1 MARMRVRELAK
12 ELEVKNAELL
22 QILSSQFGLHDLKPA
37 SGIDED
43 VAQKVRVQII
53 KEKDKGSEAEIV
65 KETNGTVLKK
75 HKTFVLKKRRIKV
88 EEAPA
93 KEIEGEEPVSA
104 RRVAE
109 AKPEERL
116 EELSAIESASEER
129 EQHLTI
135 VEPGTAVAED
145 EEAVAV
151 SSEKGKAEE
160 ERDDVKVEA
169 EEKHKKRRIKPQ
181 KKLHKGIV
189 KKKALEELVEEA
201 EGEEAEAQDTVKPQ
215 VVERVF
221 EPGRPYKRKK
231 YAEKEKKGPSTL
243 PPKPSKRIIRVEDVI
258 SVGELAKRMGVK
270 SSSLVRKFIDLGM
283 MVTINQM
290 IDFEN
295 AAVIA
300 DDFGYKVENV
310 APEYEAYLDQDEDK
324 GEDLVP
330 RAPVVTIMGHV
341 DHGKTS
347 LLDAIRK
354 TKVAESE
361 AGGITQS
368 IGAYEVLVGD
378 KKVVF
383 IDTPGHEAFTQMR
396 ARGAKVTDLVVLVV
410 AADDGVMPQ
419 TLEAIDHAKAAKVPL
434 VLAINKMDK
443 PNANP
448 EKVKKQLAEHG
459 LIPEEWGGEVLFA
472 NVSAKKREGI
482 DELLELIILQADVLD
497 LKTNP
502 DKLAR
507 GIIIESRIDKGR
519 GPVAT
524 AIVQEGTLKVGDPVV
539 SGVHFGKV
547 RALLNHIGKRLT
559 GAVPSTPVEI
569 IGFNFVPGAGER
581 FAALE
586 SERLAREIALSRQ
599 TKAKETEGVKT
610 VKLSLEELYSRIK
623 EGGLKELP
631 VIIKCDVRGSVD
643 ALVDSLVKIETDEVK
658 INIIHSGVG
667 GITESDVLLAS
678 ASNAVIIGF
687 KVRPD
692 AKASKI
698 AEKEKVD
705 IKLYEV
711 IYDLIDSVKKAM
723 AGLLEPEF
731 RELVQG
737 TAEVREV
744 FSIPKVGSIAG
755 CYVTEGKVS
764 RNSSVR
770 ILRDSVVVFTGKIA
784 SLKRFKDDARE
795 VVQGYECGIGI
806 DNFND
811 VKVGDVLESFVL
823 EKVIP
828 VL

>member
-75 HKTFVLKKRRIKV
+75 HKTFVLKKRRKKV

-93 KEIEGEEPVSA
+93 KEIEEEEPVSG
-104 RRVAE
+104 RMVAE
-109 AKPEERL
+109 AKPEQGL
-116 EELSAIESASEER
+116 EDLSAIESVSEER

-135 VEPGTAVAED
+135 VEPETGRAAD

-151 SSEKGKAEE
+151 SSGKAKAEE
-160 ERDDVKVEA
+160 VRADAKVEA
-169 EEKHKKRRIKPQ
+169 EEKHKKRRIKPE

-189 KKKALEELVEEA
+189 KKKALEELVEA
-201 EGEEAEAQDTVKPQ
+201 DEGEEAEAQDTVKPQ

-231 YAEKEKKGPSTL
+231 HAEKEKKGPSTL

-270 SSSLVRKFIDLGM
+270 SSSLVKKFIDLGM

-295 AAVIA
+295 AVVVA

-434 VLAINKMDK
+434 VLAINKIDK

-519 GPVAT
+519 GPIAT

-547 RALLNHIGKRLT
+547 RALLNHIGKRLSE
-559 GAVPSTPVEI
+559 AVPSTPVEI
-569 IGFNFVPGAGER
+569 LGFNFVPGAGHR

-599 TKAKETEGVKT
+599 TKAKESEGVKT

-692 AKASKI
+692 AKSSKI
-698 AEKEKVD
+698 AEKENVD

-711 IYDLIDSVKKAM
+711 IYDLIHSVKKAM
-723 AGLLEPEF
+723 VGLLEPEF

-737 TAEVREV
+737 SAEVREV

-770 ILRDSVVVFTGKIA
+770 VLRDSVVVFTGKIA

-795 VVQGYECGIGI
+795 VLQGYECGIGI

-823 EKVIP
+823 EKVTP